1 MNIQVVYFTRS
12 GNALRIAQKIA
23 SRLKRVPIECQDP
36 HRYRHF
42 CGYMKA
48 GFYSTTNRKVKIELS
63 HELGDFDQVI
73 LVVPLWAGKIA
84 NAGVAFLD
92 LVPRDK
98 IHLVVTSI
106 GSKTIDREGFLSVSD
121 ICSRDEK
128 EDEIIESLLS
138 RLMVES
144 V

>member
-1 MNIQVVYFTRS
+1 MKIQVVYFTRS

-23 SRLKRVPIECQDP
+23 SHWNQSPIQITDGHHY
-36 HRYRHF
+36 HRF
-42 CGYMKA
+42 FGYMKA
-48 GFYSTTNRKVKIELS
+48 GFYSTSNRKVKIELS
-63 HELGDFDQVI
+63 QELGDFDQVI

-106 GSKTIDREGFLSVSD
+106 GSQTTDRAGFLSVSD

-138 RLMVES
+138 NFMIES